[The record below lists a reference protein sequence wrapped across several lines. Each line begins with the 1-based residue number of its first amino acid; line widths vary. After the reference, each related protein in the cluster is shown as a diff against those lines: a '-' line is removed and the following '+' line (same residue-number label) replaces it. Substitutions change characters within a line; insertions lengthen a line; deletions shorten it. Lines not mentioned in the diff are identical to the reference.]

1 MSQELQAAALPLDLS
16 ALLPKGP
23 IARVVAK
30 FRVGEEPSEIEQWRS
45 MSGNERLA
53 ALIEMRARYL
63 RWKYGTE
70 PRLERVLQVTR
81 RA

>member
-1 MSQELQAAALPLDLS
+1 MSRELQGGAPPLNLS

-23 IARVVAK
+23 ITRVVAK
-30 FRVGEEPSEIEQWRS
+30 FRVGEQPSEIEQWRDR
-45 MSGNERLA
+45 SGNERLA

-70 PRLERVLQVTR
+70 PRLERVLQVAR